1 MNVGKRGL
9 LFPAGILLVILSF
22 ALDSAARSV
31 FFAAPGSAVAFF
43 MKNVS
48 YYGEGWSLALA
59 CTLLA
64 ILGVVLGKEKWL
76 HAGVIG
82 LCALL
87 CSALAVQLLKHI
99 VGRARPGVAD
109 TPFLFH
115 GFFPAAGLTGFDAF
129 PSGHAM
135 ATFSLAVVLGRAF
148 PKLRPPVF
156 ALALLICL
164 SRLYLEAHF
173 LSDVVVGAFGGILI
187 GSYLLWFSTP
197 ILAFMS
203 RWEERRGLVSA
214 VAISTLA
221 VFLFFHQLKAAP
233 LFDVDEAIFAET
245 AREMLATS
253 QPIVPIYN
261 GAYRYDKPILMY
273 WLIGSAFTVL
283 GVNELAAR
291 FWSAL
296 AGWGA
301 VLATFLFVRS
311 ITTTRCALLSAFIL
325 ATSFE
330 FLIITHLG
338 ITDIVLT
345 FFLSSSLFCFFHALA
360 GTRSARSWSLAGW
373 ALAAGAVLTKGPV
386 GLVLTLLPVALYGV
400 VSGRAREF
408 VSRLALGAG
417 IVLFCVL
424 TFPWYIAVTVL
435 TRGEFLEV
443 FLWKHNIMRYL
454 EVNSGH
460 RGPWYYYVIVA
471 AIGFAPWSA
480 FLPGVFYCAWTT
492 LRERMGNNPDRP
504 LVSFVLAWVFSVF
517 VFFSLSRTKLPGY
530 LLPLFPALAILSG
543 WWWNR
548 VLSYDATEKSVRF
561 CAALGGIFSLAYV
574 ALLLASPLV
583 LTYVKGLPQIAPYF
597 AEPLELQPALLFL
610 AAGAATSAAGFFLTR
625 RQKGRGLALLATSAV
640 FSAIVV
646 FDGVLPKIGN
656 FMQAPLRDLA
666 RQVRKELGPD
676 EPFIVFGLQN
686 PSILFY
692 SRQRAII
699 LRRDEFAKLQ
709 QYFSE
714 PHRSLVITNERLA
727 QQLENKITLYP
738 IARRGFYLLASNR
751 PSAVAPK

>member
-9 LFPAGILLVILSF
+9 LFPAGILLLILSF
-22 ALDSAARSV
+22 ALDAAVRSV
-31 FFAAPGSAVAFF
+31 FSAAPGSAIEFL

-59 CTLLA
+59 CALLV
-64 ILGVVLGKEKWL
+64 ILGLVLGKGKWL
-76 HAGVIG
+76 HAGIIG
-82 LCALL
+82 LCALV
-87 CSALAVQLLKHI
+87 CSALAVQLVKHV
-99 VGRARPGVAD
+99 VGRARPSVAA

-129 PSGHAM
+129 PSGHAV

-148 PKLRPPVF
+148 PKLRPLLF
-156 ALALLICL
+156 SLAFLICL
-164 SRLYLEAHF
+164 SRLHVEAHF
-173 LSDVVVGAFGGILI
+173 FSDVVAGAVGGILI
-187 GSYLLWFSTP
+187 GFCLLRFSTP
-197 ILAFMS
+197 ILAFTS

-245 AREMLATS
+245 AREMLATA

-261 GAYRYDKPILMY
+261 GAYRHDKPILMY
-273 WLIGSAFTVL
+273 WLIGSAFTVF

-296 AGWGA
+296 AGWGV

-311 ITTTRCALLSAFIL
+311 VTTTRCALLSALIL

-330 FLIITHLG
+330 FLIMTHMG

-345 FFLSSSLFCFFHALA
+345 FFLSSSLFCFFHALD
-360 GTRSARSWSLAGW
+360 GTRSARSWPLAGW

-386 GLVLTLLPVALYGV
+386 GLVLMLFPVALYGV
-400 VSGRAREF
+400 VSGRARELAP
-408 VSRLALGAG
+408 RLALGSG

-424 TFPWYIAVTVL
+424 TFPWYIAATLL

-443 FLWKHNIMRYL
+443 FLWKHNVMRYL
-454 EVNSGH
+454 EVSSGH

-471 AIGFAPWSA
+471 AIGFSPWSA
-480 FLPGVFYCAWTT
+480 FLPGVLYGAWTT
-492 LRERMGNNPDRP
+492 LRDRMRNDPDRP

-517 VFFSLSRTKLPGY
+517 VFFSLSRTKLPSY
-530 LLPLFPALAILSG
+530 ILPLFPALAILSG

-548 VLSYDATEKSVRF
+548 VLAHGATEKSLRY
-561 CAALGGIFSLAYV
+561 CAALGGIFSLIYLV
-574 ALLLASPLV
+574 VLLASPLV
-583 LTYVKGLPQIAPYF
+583 LTYIKTFPQVAPYF
-597 AEPLELQPALLFL
+597 TEPLELQSGLTLL
-610 AAGAATSAAGFFLTR
+610 AAGAAATAAGFLLTR
-625 RQKGRGLALLATSAV
+625 RRKDTGLALLAASSV
-640 FSAIVV
+640 FSVIVI

-666 RQVRKELGPD
+666 MQARKELGPD
-676 EPFIVFGLQN
+676 EPLILFGLDN

-692 SRQRAII
+692 SHRRAIM
-699 LRRDEFAKLQ
+699 LGSDEFEKLQ
-709 QYFSE
+709 QYLNRDQ
-714 PHRSLVITNERLA
+714 RSFIITNNSLA
-727 QQLENKITLYP
+727 QQLDSQVALSP
-738 IARRGFYLLASNR
+738 VAQRGFYLLASNR
-751 PSAVAPK
+751 PAPSAPK